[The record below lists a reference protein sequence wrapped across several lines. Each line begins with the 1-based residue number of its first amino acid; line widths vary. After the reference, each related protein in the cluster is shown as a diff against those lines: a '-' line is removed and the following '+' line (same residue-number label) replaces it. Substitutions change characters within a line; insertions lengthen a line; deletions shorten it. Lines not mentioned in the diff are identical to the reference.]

1 MPIGQSV
8 LARLRKEQG
17 FGMIELLVSMVILN
31 VGILALVAA
40 FNSGSFA
47 LRRAGRTATASTL
60 ANSQMELYRAMLY
73 TGIALDLSSVSTLT
87 STDNDYSCD
96 NAIKTSVAAAC
107 GSSNRKTQVT
117 TTGCATPLPNE
128 CQPSRAVRG
137 PDNRL
142 YRVDTY
148 IVTDT
153 PPTGRAVKL
162 VTVVV
167 RDSQNLS
174 KPAVVRVASIF
185 DESTG
190 L

>member
-1 MPIGQSV
+1 
-8 LARLRKEQG
+8 
-17 FGMIELLVSMVILN
+17 MIELLISMVILN

-40 FNSGSFA
+40 FSSGSFA
-47 LRRAGRTATASTL
+47 LRRAGRTATATTL
-60 ANSQMELYRAMLY
+60 ANSQMELYRALLY
-73 TGIALDLSSVSTLT
+73 SGIALDSGTVTTLT

-96 NAIKTSVAAAC
+96 NAIKTNTAQAC
-107 GSSNRKTQVT
+107 GASNRKTQVT

-153 PPTGRAVKL
+153 PPTGRQVKL

-167 RDSQNLS
+167 RDSQNLA
-174 KPAVVRVASIF
+174 KPALVRVASIF
-185 DESTG
+185 DQSTG
-190 L
+190 V